1 MSDELTGKL
10 LKSVSRSFYISIRVL
25 PRQLRHPI
33 GLAYLLAR
41 ASDTIADTTSAPPQT
56 RLRRL
61 GDFGG
66 LLRGIPSPHA
76 INSIQRDIQRDIQP
90 EHADERALIAALPQV
105 LQQFSALDAW
115 QWQATSDL
123 LANIIRGQ
131 SNDLEIFDDPQR
143 IIAMPDAAALEDYIY
158 LVAGCVGEWWTRL
171 CFRLLPKYS
180 RISEEELSQLADSF
194 GKALQL
200 VNILRDFPD
209 DIAAGR
215 CYLPM
220 SELREIGVDPII
232 LRHIPTQAQSVY
244 DEWLGRAR
252 LLLEQGRLYIASIR
266 TRRVRIACY
275 IPWRLA
281 GQTLDLIEQRQPL
294 TSGEKVKVPRS
305 AVRAAI
311 WRSLRVAFTN
321 KALG

>member
-1 MSDELTGKL
+1 MSAELTGKL
-10 LKSVSRSFYISIRVL
+10 LRSVSRSFYISIRVL
-25 PRQLRHPI
+25 PKKLRHPI

-41 ASDTIADTTSAPPQT
+41 ASDTIADTTTVPPQT

-61 GDFGG
+61 GDFEG

-76 INSIQRDIQRDIQP
+76 INSIQRDIQP
-90 EHADERALIAALPQV
+90 EHAGERALIAALPQV

-131 SNDLEIFDDPQR
+131 SNDLEIFNDPTR
-143 IIAMPDAAALEDYIY
+143 IIALPDSSALEDYIY

-180 RISEEELSQLADSF
+180 RISEEELSPFADSL

-200 VNILRDFPD
+200 VNILRDFPE

-220 SELREIGVDPII
+220 NELREIGVDPVI
-232 LRHIPTQAQSVY
+232 LRHVPTEAQPVY
-244 DEWLGRAR
+244 DAWLARAR
-252 LLLEQGRLYIASIR
+252 SLLEQGRLYIASIR

-294 TSGEKVKVPRS
+294 TSGEKIKVPRS
-305 AVRAAI
+305 AVRAAML
-311 WRSLRVAFTN
+311 RALRVAFSN
-321 KALG
+321 KVLAMV